1 MEQQFSRTAR
11 LIGTSAVNKLKNSSV
26 AIFGIGGVGSYA
38 AEALARAGVGR
49 LCLVDSDTINE
60 SNINRQIIALH
71 STLGQKKAEAA
82 AARIAD
88 INPNASVTAV
98 CKFYNADTAGTFDLS
113 SFDYVIDAIDT
124 VTSKLLLIENAKK
137 CGTPIISSMGT
148 GNKLNP
154 SLFEITD
161 ISKTQVCPL
170 ARVMRRELKN
180 RGIYKLKVIYSKEKP
195 QKPKTDEPLP
205 EGKRQMPASI
215 SYVPSVAGLM
225 IAGEVIRELTGVNG
239 ENV

>member
-11 LIGTSAVNKLKNSSV
+11 LIGEPAVNILKNSSV
-26 AIFGIGGVGSYA
+26 AVFGVGGVGSFA

-49 LCLVDSDTINE
+49 LCLVDNDTVNE

-71 STLGQKKAEAA
+71 STLGQKKAQAA
-82 AARIAD
+82 AERIAD
-88 INPNASVTAV
+88 INPNADVTAV
-98 CKFYNADTAGTFDLS
+98 CEFYDSTTAESFDLS
-113 SFDYVIDAIDT
+113 CFDYVIDAIDT

-161 ISKTQVCPL
+161 ISKTSVCPL

-180 RGIYKLKVIYSKEKP
+180 RGIYKLKVVYSKEKP
-195 QKPKTDEPLP
+195 QKPKTDEPIP
-205 EGKRQMPASI
+205 EGKRQVPASI

-225 IAGEVIRELTGVNG
+225 LAGEVIRDLTGVRWDNA
-239 ENV
+239 

>member
-11 LIGTSAVNKLKNSSV
+11 LIGEPAVNILKNSSV
-26 AIFGIGGVGSYA
+26 AVFGVGGVGSFA

-49 LCLVDSDTINE
+49 LCLVDNDTVNE

-71 STLGQKKAEAA
+71 STLGQKKAQAA
-82 AARIAD
+82 AERIAD
-88 INPNASVTAV
+88 INPNADVTAV
-98 CKFYNADTAGTFDLS
+98 CEFYDSTTAESFDLS
-113 SFDYVIDAIDT
+113 CFDYVIDAIDT

-161 ISKTQVCPL
+161 ISKTSVCPL

-180 RGIYKLKVIYSKEKP
+180 RGIYKLKVVYSKEKP
-195 QKPKTDEPLP
+195 RKPKTDEPMP
-205 EGKRQMPASI
+205 EGKRQIPASI

-225 IAGEVIRELTGVNG
+225 LAGEVIMDLTGVRWDNA
-239 ENV
+239 

>member
-11 LIGTSAVNKLKNSSV
+11 LIGESAVNILKNSSV
-26 AIFGIGGVGSYA
+26 AVFGVGGVGSFA

-49 LCLVDSDTINE
+49 LCLVDNDTVNE

-71 STLGQKKAEAA
+71 STLGQKKAQAA
-82 AARIAD
+82 AERIAD
-88 INPNASVTAV
+88 INPNADVTAV
-98 CKFYNADTAGTFDLS
+98 CEFYDSTTAESFDLS
-113 SFDYVIDAIDT
+113 CFDYVIDAIDT

-154 SLFEITD
+154 SLFEIAD
-161 ISKTQVCPL
+161 IGKTSVCPL

-180 RGIYKLKVIYSKEKP
+180 RGIYKLKVVYSKEKP
-195 QKPKTDEPLP
+195 RKPKTDEPIP
-205 EGKRQMPASI
+205 EGKRQIPASI

-225 IAGEVIRELTGVNG
+225 LAGEVIMDLTGVRWDNA
-239 ENV
+239 

>member
-11 LIGTSAVNKLKNSSV
+11 LIGEPAVNILKNSSV
-26 AIFGIGGVGSYA
+26 AVFGVGGVGSFA

-49 LCLVDSDTINE
+49 LCLVDNDTVNE

-71 STLGQKKAEAA
+71 STLGQKKAQAA
-82 AARIAD
+82 AERIAD
-88 INPNASVTAV
+88 INPNADVTAV
-98 CKFYNADTAGTFDLS
+98 CEFYDSATAESFDLS
-113 SFDYVIDAIDT
+113 CFDYVIDAIDT

-154 SLFEITD
+154 SLFEIAD
-161 ISKTQVCPL
+161 ISKTSVCPL
-170 ARVMRRELKN
+170 ARVVRRELKN
-180 RGIYKLKVIYSKEKP
+180 RGIYKLKVVYSKEKP
-195 QKPKTDEPLP
+195 QKPKTDEPIP
-205 EGKRQMPASI
+205 EGKRQIPASI

-225 IAGEVIRELTGVNG
+225 LAGEVIRDLTGVRWDNA
-239 ENV
+239 